1 MAKRTEGCPSLT
13 TPVIGTPIVAASSA
27 TSAARSA
34 LVAESRLLASSTSPD
49 RQSRSTHKTSCPT
62 SGCSPSRAR
71 ITRPCRA
78 RTARSRSSSASAVAM
93 SSSPG
98 SGFAGPR
105 AGSAVEQ
112 VGDRAFGDR
121 HPALAQAAVDLRHA
135 AVLAVAPGAD
145 QGDDVK
151 AELVLRQH
159 DRPLGFRPIGL
170 MAAGAARVLAAVT
183 QPAATRRTAL
193 LHCLEHLLTIR
204 RRARRSPG
212 HHQSP
217 SNTSSGDQ
225 LPARSAARG
234 QADREEVLAPIRQY
248 CPGCGRRLRYRY
260 DNQRTVVTLGGLV
273 HLRLQIRRCDTS
285 RGK

>member
-121 HPALAQAAVDLRHA
+121 HPTLAQAAVDLRHA

-159 DRPLGFRPIGL
+159 DRPLSFRPIGL
-170 MAAGAARVLAAVT
+170 MAAGAARVLAAADLQAQADQARERGHRVPVVVAVT

-193 LHCLEHLLTIR
+193 VHCLEHLLAIR
-204 RRARRSPG
+204 CW
-212 HHQSP
+212 
-217 SNTSSGDQ
+217 T
-225 LPARSAARG
+225 
-234 QADREEVLAPIRQY
+234 
-248 CPGCGRRLRYRY
+248 
-260 DNQRTVVTLGGLV
+260 
-273 HLRLQIRRCDTS
+273 
-285 RGK
+285 